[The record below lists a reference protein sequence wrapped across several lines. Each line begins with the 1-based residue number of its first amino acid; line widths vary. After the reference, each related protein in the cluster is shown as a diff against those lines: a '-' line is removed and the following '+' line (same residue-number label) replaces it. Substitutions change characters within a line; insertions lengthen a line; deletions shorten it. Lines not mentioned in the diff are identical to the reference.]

1 MRAHISN
8 RAIATIGFASL
19 VGLAACSSSSG
30 PGTMSAGTSS
40 GASSGGSTSSGGSSS
55 GGTSS
60 SGGSASGGS
69 SGSSSGTSSGSGSG
83 GSSGSS
89 GSSSGSGSG
98 GSSGDG
104 GTPAGGDS
112 GLAPAPYP
120 SGPYCANAG
129 TSGTMAEGCVIPNLK
144 WMGYVDNGGDAVAT
158 TKPYVAYSLLDLYND
173 ARTSGRKYAMINVAE
188 FDCPGC
194 QNSAMAMG
202 ASTGGGASVDM
213 AGGYIIEVLMTS
225 GFVAAP
231 TKANLDSWVN
241 KYNLSFTTMADLDPS
256 LPTNNALGIRDQAY
270 IIDLTTMKVFKA
282 ITGSIA
288 AAGAGNSGPK
298 GMMEM
303 HTLLGK

>member
-1 MRAHISN
+1 M
-8 RAIATIGFASL
+8 
-19 VGLAACSSSSG
+19 
-30 PGTMSAGTSS
+30 
-40 GASSGGSTSSGGSSS
+40 
-55 GGTSS
+55 
-60 SGGSASGGS
+60 
-69 SGSSSGTSSGSGSG
+69 
-83 GSSGSS
+83 
-89 GSSSGSGSG
+89 
-98 GSSGDG
+98 
-104 GTPAGGDS
+104 
-112 GLAPAPYP
+112 
-120 SGPYCANAG
+120 AG

-144 WMGYVDNGGDAVAT
+144 WMGYVDNAGDAVAT

-173 ARTSGRKYAMINVAE
+173 ARASGRKYAMINVAE

-225 GFVAAP
+225 GFVAPP

-241 KYNLSFTTMADLDPS
+241 KYNLSFTTVADLDPS

-288 AAGAGNSGPK
+288 AVAGNGNSGPK
-298 GMMEM
+298 GMAEM